1 MRVAQIILPSASQYE
16 RKAQRAD
23 QATLSP
29 PVELVDDWRNADVA
43 HVYAGAELPGDLR
56 IEVPYVSSHPMQRSR
71 WRWRRPAEPARV
83 VTWREL
89 PVGVVYL
96 FFAGEAPARNPS
108 DRAKVVGSY
117 ARPRTVNIVEQTFAR
132 IQRFREDVVWNVFD
146 EPPLPADL
154 RGVDVWV
161 DPAIDEEDLDGFVA
175 EAVVSGIPVVATRIE
190 INSARLEKG
199 RTGFL
204 VPPRDPNEMTH
215 AILAAL
221 FKSEVAQ
228 AKIEAARQTAP
239 KFRARHRLRMLSRLY
254 ESLIP

>member
-16 RKAQRAD
+16 RKSQRAD
-23 QATLSP
+23 RAALSS
-29 PVELVDDWRNADVA
+29 PVQLVDEWRDADVA

-56 IEVPYVSSHPMQRSR
+56 IEVPYVSSHPMQHSR
-71 WRWRRPAEPARV
+71 WRWRRSAEPARV
-83 VTWREL
+83 VTWRDL
-89 PVGVVYL
+89 PEVVEDAY
-96 FFAGEAPARNPS
+96 FAGEAPARDTNE
-108 DRAKVVGSY
+108 RAKVVGSY
-117 ARPRTVNIVEQTFAR
+117 ARRRTVNIVEQTFAR
-132 IQRFREDVVWNVFD
+132 IQRFREDVIWNVFD
-146 EPPLPADL
+146 APPLPADL

-161 DPAIDEEDLDGFVA
+161 DPALDEDDLDGFVA

-190 INSARLEKG
+190 VNSARLEKG

-204 VPPRDPNEMTH
+204 VPPNDPNEMTH

-254 ESLIP
+254 EALNP

>member
-16 RKAQRAD
+16 RKSQRAD
-23 QATLSP
+23 QASLAPSF
-29 PVELVDDWRNADVA
+29 ELVDEWQAADVA
-43 HVYAGAELPGDLR
+43 HLYAGAELPGDLR

-71 WRWRRPAEPARV
+71 WRWRRAPEPARV
-83 VTWREL
+83 VTWRDL
-89 PVGVVYL
+89 PEVVEDLY
-96 FFAGEAPARNPS
+96 FAGGVPPRDTT
-108 DRAKVVGSY
+108 DRSKVVGSY
-117 ARPRTVNIVEQTFAR
+117 ARPRTVNVVEQTFAR

-146 EPPLPADL
+146 TPPLPADL
-154 RGVDVWV
+154 RSVDLWV
-161 DPAIDEEDLDGFVA
+161 DPAVDEDDLDGFVA

-204 VPPRDPNEMTH
+204 VPPNDPNEMTH

-221 FKSEVAQ
+221 FKSEASQ

-254 ESLIP
+254 EALNP